1 MHLLLTSFETK
12 ILFLKSHNF
21 IIWSRIHSMLS
32 FDNYTYNELLP
43 SSKVKALNLG
53 LQAVTELWLHTICLP
68 EAITRSSGP
77 QPIWLPCE
85 NETSRHIINPQN
97 NSQELFKTNH
107 RRGQPPLSSWLPACL
122 SPAHPLINKHKN
134 GSVSLCTPVLSCRG
148 VNLFRKHGRG
158 GNWILWRAQSGIVK
172 FGKSQGNNHCPRSS
186 FSKGPILFSSI
197 HTS

>member
-1 MHLLLTSFETK
+1 
-12 ILFLKSHNF
+12 
-21 IIWSRIHSMLS
+21 MLS
-32 FDNYTYNELLP
+32 FDKYTYNELLP

-68 EAITRSSGP
+68 EAITRSSGS

-134 GSVSLCTPVLSCRG
+134 GSVSLCTPALSCG
-148 VNLFRKHGRG
+148 GLTYSESTAEEVTESFEGR
-158 GNWILWRAQSGIVK
+158 NQVLWSLEKARVITIALSLPFQKGRY
-172 FGKSQGNNHCPRSS
+172 FFPRFIPVRLKGSSS
-186 FSKGPILFSSI
+186 FTKQSLEKKNNYYSLPLLCA
-197 HTS
+197 